1 MLLACASDTQ
11 ASGIHLSTCAVSL
24 TTYAKMSII
33 CSAEDLKMSIAVD
46 LGLFLRN
53 SLSKLGLSLTQ
64 RGVLFTLAI
73 RVGNNASTWISQET
87 LAIEL
92 GIIERNVRLNMSKIK
107 PTKLILVEQQKG
119 DKRKNQYSFN
129 PLLFNYHQLNDKE
142 KAAVH
147 KKLGDVYLPIGQSN
161 TPGDKHKYRSKSAG
175 NNLNSG
181 RNRPVDRGRNRPIV
195 DVTKTSEALD
205 TPAFSGDANSPKETA
220 YSNTYNQNNRATRCS
235 VNLVSYPD
243 DFFPENQARE
253 ALTYHAQR
261 TNNSEN
267 YLLARFEFIMKKYK
281 AKSKDWQEKFI
292 EFLKEEMPKR
302 TYEDDKGQKRR
313 YDNQSMNH

>member
-1 MLLACASDTQ
+1 
-11 ASGIHLSTCAVSL
+11 
-24 TTYAKMSII
+24 
-33 CSAEDLKMSIAVD
+33 MSIAVD

-92 GIIERNVRLNMSKIK
+92 GIIERNVRQNMSKIK

-129 PLLFNYHQLNDKE
+129 PLLFNYHQLSDKE

-161 TPGDKHKYRSKSAG
+161 TCVNKRKCRSKSAA
-175 NNLNSG
+175 NNQDRG
-181 RNRPVDRGRNRPIV
+181 RNRPVDRGRNRPV
-195 DVTKTSEALD
+195 VEESKTYEAID
-205 TPAFSGDANSPKETA
+205 TPAFAGDENSPKETA
-220 YSNTYNQNNRATRCS
+220 YSNTYNQNNRAKRSS
-235 VNLVSYPD
+235 VNLTTYPN
-243 DFFPENQARE
+243 DFFPEGEARQ
-253 ALTYHAQR
+253 ALTHHAQR
-261 TNNSEN
+261 TNNTEN
-267 YLLARFEFIMKKYK
+267 YLLERFELVMVKYK
-281 AKSKDWQEKFI
+281 ARANNWQEKFI
-292 EFLKEEMPKR
+292 EFLTEEMPKR
-302 TYEDDKGQKRR
+302 IYEDDKGQKRR
-313 YDNQSMNH
+313 YDNKSINY